1 MIPCWRI
8 DSTNS
13 ESASAP
19 KSLRGCNGLGVMLSR
34 LTRWIFSE
42 SSTAAIPGAGAGC
55 AAMSALRP
63 LPSAIFAIAQ
73 RLSEATPQRKQ
84 LVATSCGTYSIVHG
98 HNPHRDLHSRAFT
111 RSGRRFH
118 VLRHGDEQNRSARLS
133 FRAPAGRYSDV
144 ERTGNARRVAYFCGL
159 DPCLRLLRGQIFA
172 AAMRREHG
180 RRLWPV
186 ND

>member
-34 LTRWIFSE
+34 LTRRIFSA
-42 SSTAAIPGAGAGC
+42 SSTAAIPGAGAGW

-84 LVATSCGTYSIVHG
+84 LVATIWGTHSIVHG
-98 HNPHRDLHSRAFT
+98 RDVNRDLHPRAFT
-111 RSGRRFH
+111 RPGYRFT
-118 VLRHGDEQNRSARLS
+118 VSAIGGDQKQFPR
-133 FRAPAGRYSDV
+133 
-144 ERTGNARRVAYFCGL
+144 
-159 DPCLRLLRGQIFA
+159 
-172 AAMRREHG
+172 
-180 RRLWPV
+180 
-186 ND
+186 